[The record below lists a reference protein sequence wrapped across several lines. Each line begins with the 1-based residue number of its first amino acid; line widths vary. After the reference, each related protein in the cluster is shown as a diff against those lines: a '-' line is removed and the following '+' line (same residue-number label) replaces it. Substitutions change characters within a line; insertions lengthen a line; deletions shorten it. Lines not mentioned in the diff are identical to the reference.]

1 MIFWILV
8 VQVDKELVVG
18 TWGKQETSQAI
29 ENFQVIEVDEKEY
42 VRLFWN
48 ICENKIIKL
57 KLIGKLK
64 GIFKPSEWKH

>member
-1 MIFWILV
+1 M